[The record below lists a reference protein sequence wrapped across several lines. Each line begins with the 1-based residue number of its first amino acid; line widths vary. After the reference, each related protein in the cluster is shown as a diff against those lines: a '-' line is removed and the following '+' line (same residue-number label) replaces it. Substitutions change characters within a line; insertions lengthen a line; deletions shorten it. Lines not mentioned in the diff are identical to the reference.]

1 MDAFDP
7 AQSTQ
12 NIQTAARLNGRL
24 DKIGCEATGNAR
36 ITQPMITDPLKDLP
50 TLEDIEDAARRIEGV
65 TVRTPLLRSDELDA
79 LVGAP
84 VWLKCENLQRTGS
97 FKMRG
102 AWNRISRIPEAD
114 RPKGVVA
121 FSSGNHA
128 QGVAESARILGL
140 DATIVMPADSP
151 RAKIESTRRRGAT
164 VRLYDRINES
174 REAIAAE
181 IAARTGAT
189 TVRPFDDA
197 WIMAGQGTA
206 GLEAIEDAKA
216 RDVTFGSLLCNASG
230 GGLLA
235 GIATAFEALSPD
247 TQVYAVEPQGHD
259 DLIRSLAAGKIV
271 SNEPGARSIADA
283 LMSPEP
289 GVLPFAVHQ
298 RRVTGGYAASND
310 ELLDAMS
317 FAFHHLKLV
326 LEPGGAASLAA
337 LITHRA
343 EFRDR
348 GPVLVI
354 LSGGNVDP
362 EMFATAISRPPPGA
376 TQ

>member
-1 MDAFDP
+1 
-7 AQSTQ
+7 
-12 NIQTAARLNGRL
+12 
-24 DKIGCEATGNAR
+24 
-36 ITQPMITDPLKDLP
+36 MITDPLRDLP
-50 TLEDIEDAARRIEGV
+50 TLEDIQDAARRIAGV

-140 DATIVMPADSP
+140 AATIVMPADSP
-151 RAKIESTRRRGAT
+151 KAKIESTRRRGAT

-206 GLEAIEDAKA
+206 GLEAIEDA
-216 RDVTFGSLLCNASG
+216 RVGGVTFGSLLCNASG

-235 GIATAFEALSPD
+235 GVATAFEALSPA
-247 TQVYAVEPQGHD
+247 TKVYAAEPQGHD
-259 DLIRSLAAGKIV
+259 DLIRSLAAGRIV

-298 RRVTGGYAASND
+298 RRVAGGFAASND

-317 FAFHHLKLV
+317 FAFHHLNLV
-326 LEPGGAASLAA
+326 LEPGGVASLAA

-343 EFRDR
+343 AFSGRD
-348 GPVLVI
+348 PVLVI

-362 EMFATAISRPPPGA
+362 EMYARAISRPPP
-376 TQ
+376 Q